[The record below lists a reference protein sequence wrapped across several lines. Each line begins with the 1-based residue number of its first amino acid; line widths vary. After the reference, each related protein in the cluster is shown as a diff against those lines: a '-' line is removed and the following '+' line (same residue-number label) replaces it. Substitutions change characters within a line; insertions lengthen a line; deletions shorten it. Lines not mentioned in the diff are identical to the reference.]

1 MIINVDNNVFQET
14 ILWQFS

>member
-14 ILWQFS
+14 ILW